1 MIYLSLFTISFLAAT
16 ILPFSSELTLA
27 GLIATSNY
35 DNLILLIVA
44 SFGNTLGSVVNW
56 ALGFYSR
63 NLTTKKWFP
72 FKETQIER
80 SSKWFDKF
88 SEESKIY
95 PNYIKIDVDGNEL
108 RVVNGMRNLLA
119 SKKIKSILIELDR
132 TFSEHKEV
140 IKILKSFDYKLL
152 NYYDKVNVSNHIFNL
167 N

>member
-88 SEESKIY
+88 GKLSLLFAWVPIIGD
-95 PNYIKIDVDGNEL
+95 PLTLVAGLL
-108 RVVNGMRNLLA
+108 RVKFFNFLILVMIGKISRYLVIFYLL
-119 SKKIKSILIELDR
+119 S
-132 TFSEHKEV
+132 
-140 IKILKSFDYKLL
+140 
-152 NYYDKVNVSNHIFNL
+152 
-167 N
+167 